1 MVDGHGRDWKKLAE
15 QAAAEKNPDKLLDL
29 VRELNDVLDDQR
41 VKSAKDDG
49 ESIAAKPKLHPKA
62 S

>member
-1 MVDGHGRDWKKLAE
+1 MVDGREKDWKKLAE

-29 VRELNDVLDDQR
+29 VKELNDVLDHQK
-41 VKSAKDDG
+41 VKSEMDDG
-49 ESIAAKPKLHPKA
+49 ESIVVKPRLRPKA

>member
-1 MVDGHGRDWKKLAE
+1 MVNGHENDWKKLAE

-29 VRELNDVLDDQR
+29 VKELNDVLDHQK
-41 VKSAKDDG
+41 VKSEMDDG
-49 ESIAAKPKLHPKA
+49 ESIVAKPKLRPKA

>member
-1 MVDGHGRDWKKLAE
+1 MVDGREKDWKRLAE

-29 VRELNDVLDDQR
+29 VNELNEVLDSQKVR
-41 VKSAKDDG
+41 SANHDAGAIDV
-49 ESIAAKPKLHPKA
+49 EPKLRRKA

>member
-1 MVDGHGRDWKKLAE
+1 MVDGREKDWKKLAE

-29 VRELNDVLDDQR
+29 VKELNDVLDHQK
-41 VKSAKDDG
+41 VKSEMDDG
-49 ESIAAKPKLHPKA
+49 ESIVAKPKLHPKA

>member
-1 MVDGHGRDWKKLAE
+1 MAEGHETDWKKLAE

-29 VRELNDVLDDQR
+29 VKELNEVLDNQKVRLANNDAGASA
-41 VKSAKDDG
+41 VK
-49 ESIAAKPKLHPKA
+49 PNLRPKA

>member
-1 MVDGHGRDWKKLAE
+1 MAEGHGTDWKKLAE

-29 VRELNDVLDDQR
+29 VKKLNEVLDNQK
-41 VKSAKDDG
+41 VKSANDDAG
-49 ESIAAKPKLHPKA
+49 ASAVKPKLHPRA

>member
-1 MVDGHGRDWKKLAE
+1 MVNGHENDWKKLAE

-29 VRELNDVLDDQR
+29 VKELNDVLDDKQ
-41 VKSAKDDG
+41 VKSANVGATTD
-49 ESIAAKPKLHPKA
+49 AKLKLRPKG